1 MTLLENT
8 YRQLSSA
15 GLVNCAARFSGDYL
29 GKNKN
34 WFAYQKHSKRD
45 FSIDAAV
52 QCLRSI
58 RAQQQTN
65 ELTQAQQNALAA
77 AELELLTHLNAQ
89 HCVADVC

>member
-8 YRQLSSA
+8 YRQLNEV
-15 GLVNCAARFSGDYL
+15 GLARYAAAFSTDYL
-29 GKNKN
+29 GKNSN
-34 WFAYQKHSKRD
+34 WYAYQKHSRRD

-58 RAQQQTN
+58 RAQQLKPK
-65 ELTQAQQNALAA
+65 LTQAQQNALAA
-77 AELELLTHLNAQ
+77 VEFELLAHLNIQ

>member
-1 MTLLENT
+1 MTLLEST
-8 YRQLSSA
+8 YRQLSNA
-15 GLVNCAARFSGDYL
+15 GLVNCAARFSSDYL

-58 RAQQQTN
+58 RAQQLATK
-65 ELTQAQQNALAA
+65 LTQAQQHALAA
-77 AELELLTHLNAQ
+77 TEIELLTHLKAQ